1 MTPRLWKA
9 GATHAVLITL
19 VLLITF
25 PVVYA
30 VIVSTLSFQQAYV
43 YPPRLVPGTELWH
56 NMVEAW
62 NRVNMG
68 RVFFVTSVI
77 SVGTAVVKIV
87 LSLMAAFAYTH
98 FRFRG
103 RALLFPMTMVTQ
115 MLPLPVRILPTY
127 EMMASF
133 HWINSYSAL
142 MFPFFASTTGILL
155 FRQFFLTVPRDM
167 TDAARMDGA
176 GPLRYFLD
184 ILVPALAHQ
193 HRCAVRHRVHLH
205 VEPVPVAPHRDQHRG
220 HAGGADRDQDADRHG
235 SDFPGVERHHG
246 RHDHRDAAPARG
258 ADGVSQELRG
268 GDRDANPEIAGM
280 HLRTF
285 YAAALRTLHYP
296 EK

>member
-9 GATHAVLITL
+9 GATHAALITL

-62 NRVNMG
+62 NRVHMG
-68 RVFFVTSVI
+68 RLFFVTSVI
-77 SVGTAVVKIV
+77 SVGTAVVKII

-127 EMMASF
+127 ELMANF

-155 FRQFFLTVPRDM
+155 FRQFFLTMPRDL

-176 GPLRYFLD
+176 GPLRYFVD
-184 ILVPALAHQ
+184 ILVPL
-193 HRCAVRHRVHLH
+193 
-205 VEPVPVAPHRDQHRG
+205 
-220 HAGGADRDQDADRHG
+220 
-235 SDFPGVERHHG
+235 S
-246 RHDHRDAAPARG
+246 
-258 ADGVSQELRG
+258 
-268 GDRDANPEIAGM
+268 
-280 HLRTF
+280 RTNI
-285 YAAALRTLHYP
+285 AALFVIEFIYMWSQYLWPLIVTNTEDMRVVQIGIKMLIATDQISPAWNVIMAGTIVAMLP
-296 EK
+296 PLVVLMVFRKSFAEGIAMQTQK